1 MSGTVLVVDD
11 DAGIADLL
19 ADLLAEEGYAVK
31 TAADGAEALA
41 EVERAP
47 VDLVLTDVMM
57 PGVDGVTLSRRLR
70 QRGNPT
76 PVVLMSAVYDD
87 VDLPGVRFVPKPFDL
102 DHMVEIVDSVLAETR
117 ATA

>member
-1 MSGTVLVVDD
+1 MSGIVLVVDD

-19 ADLLAEEGYAVK
+19 ADLLADEGYAVK
-31 TAADGAEALA
+31 TAADGEEALA
-41 EVERAP
+41 VVARVP

-57 PGVDGVTLSRRLR
+57 PGIDGVTLSRRLR
-70 QRGNPT
+70 QRGDPT

-102 DHMVEIVDSVLAETR
+102 DAMVEIVDSVLAER
-117 ATA
+117 RDSA